1 MTKNMSIF
9 LRIELSLMLSTGMA
23 YTQESTNSSGGDA
36 TGSGGTVAYSI
47 GQVVYT
53 TNIGSNGSLSQGVQ
67 QAYEIFNLGIKG
79 TNLKISLTA
88 FPNPTVD
95 KLTLQLSGY
104 DNEWLSYQLYDAQG
118 KLLNTGTV
126 TAQQTLISMSSL
138 PPATYFMDLITY
150 ENKKIES
157 FKIIKN

>member
-1 MTKNMSIF
+1 MSIF

>member
-53 TNIGSNGSLSQGVQ
+53 T
-67 QAYEIFNLGIKG
+67 NLGIKG